1 MCSPATCR
9 DCGKA
14 TYTGCGNHVQTVLG
28 GVPRSQRC
36 ACDNGQPKAGGFS
49 FASLFGR
56 R

>member
-9 DCGKA
+9 ECGKA

-28 GVPRSQRC
+28 GVPAAQRC
-36 ACDNGQPKAGGFS
+36 TCDRGQPKASSGFT
-49 FASLFGR
+49 FSLFGR